1 MLLQHFKITEFDSP
15 DVPNSGN
22 RMQSAFL
29 VLLDKARGIAG
40 VSFKINSGFRTEA
53 HNKKVGGV
61 AESSH
66 TTGWAADIHCT
77 QPRERKLIV
86 AALIA
91 AGINRIGI
99 AKTFIHCDSDPT
111 KDKDVIW
118 LY

>member
-1 MLLQHFKITEFDSP
+1 MLLQHFNISEFDSP

-29 VLLDKARGIAG
+29 TALDKARGIAG
-40 VSFKINSGFRTEA
+40 VPFKINSGFRTEA
-53 HNKKVGGV
+53 HNKKVKGV
-61 AESSH
+61 AGSSH
-66 TTGWAADIHCT
+66 TSGWAADIHCVE
-77 QPRERKLIV
+77 PRERKLII

-99 AKTFIHCDSDPT
+99 NKTFIHCDSDPT
-111 KDKDVIW
+111 KDKNVIW